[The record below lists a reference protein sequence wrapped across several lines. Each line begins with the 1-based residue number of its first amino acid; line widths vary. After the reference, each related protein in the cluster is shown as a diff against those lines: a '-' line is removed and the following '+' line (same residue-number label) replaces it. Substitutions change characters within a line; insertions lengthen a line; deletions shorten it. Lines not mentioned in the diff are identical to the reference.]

1 MLGLETYAGIDDRYG
16 DQLDL
21 VNDLCFVVFVVE
33 LALRIGA
40 YGRRPWDFFRDG
52 WNVFDFVVIGDCL
65 RPRRPHL
72 DAPAPRA
79 PGASRP
85 DRSPFPDLRVLLSGI
100 WRSVPPLFAIA
111 LATGMLL
118 FVYGMVGWTLFG
130 DDLPEQWGNIGRAM
144 LTLFVMLTL
153 ENFPAYMDAG
163 MEVHPWS
170 WVYFVSFVMIAA
182 FVVINVLIGIVL
194 NSMEEAR
201 EAERRT
207 AVRERLGV
215 DRPSVVDPDASAPVV
230 ERIAILRAALD
241 ELEAELSAGPEAARA
256 GIGLMHDIVRQVL
269 VLQHIACEPPGVYED
284 VLRER
289 GATLMRVELDEGEPL
304 PGLDGIAAIVA
315 MGGPMSVNDEH
326 EHPWLVAEKR
336 LIRDAVGAGI
346 PFFGACLGV
355 QLFASSLGARVTT
368 GSVPEVG
375 VLPVHRRPRRPA
387 TTRSSPALHGRGRP
401 CSGTATRSSC
411 PTARPFSRPRPCTR
425 TRRSGSASSPTACS
439 STSR

>member
-1 MLGLETYAGIDDRYG
+1 LSIPDRLARVVQAPWFTTTILVVIVANAAVLGLETYAGIDDRYG
-16 DQLDL
+16 EQLDL

-52 WNVFDFVVIGDCL
+52 WNVFDFIVIGIAFVPGVRQSSTLL
-65 RPRRPHL
+65 RLARLARVVRIVRL
-72 DAPAPRA
+72 
-79 PGASRP
+79 
-85 DRSPFPDLRVLLSGI
+85 FPDLRVLLSGI

-201 EAERRT
+201 EAERRK
-207 AVRERLGV
+207 AVRERLGA

-241 ELEAELSAGPEAARA
+241 ELEAELSAGRPQGERA
-256 GIGLMHDIVRQVL
+256 
-269 VLQHIACEPPGVYED
+269 
-284 VLRER
+284 
-289 GATLMRVELDEGEPL
+289 
-304 PGLDGIAAIVA
+304 
-315 MGGPMSVNDEH
+315 
-326 EHPWLVAEKR
+326 
-336 LIRDAVGAGI
+336 
-346 PFFGACLGV
+346 
-355 QLFASSLGARVTT
+355 
-368 GSVPEVG
+368 
-375 VLPVHRRPRRPA
+375 
-387 TTRSSPALHGRGRP
+387 
-401 CSGTATRSSC
+401 
-411 PTARPFSRPRPCTR
+411 
-425 TRRSGSASSPTACS
+425 
-439 STSR
+439 